1 MSAVP
6 DTIAPT
12 GVAAG
17 DHPAANARVIAAA
30 GLALGAGAA
39 WLAASIGWRQGG
51 LLLLGGL
58 LGVTLYH
65 AAFGFTAHWRAFI
78 ADRRGAG
85 LRAQMLM
92 LAVAVVL
99 FFPALAQGSL
109 FGRPVGGFVA
119 PVGISLLVGAFLF
132 GLGMQLANGCG
143 SGTLY
148 TLGGGSTRMAV
159 TLAGFVL
166 GSLIA
171 THHLHWWFALPTL
184 RPVSAVGE
192 FGLWPAL
199 ALHLAVFAAVA
210 AGVTALERRR
220 HGAVGAAPAAAGFR
234 LRAVWQGPWPLV
246 GGAVG
251 LAVLNYATL
260 ALAGHPWGITSAF
273 ALWGAKAAATAG
285 LDVASW
291 PYWAAR
297 AGALEASVFRDTVSL
312 MNFGIVLG
320 ALLAAGAAGRFAPAW
335 RVPWRSL
342 AAAAVGGL
350 LLGYGARLAFGC
362 NIGAFFG
369 GVVSGSP
376 HGWVWLLL
384 AFIGS
389 AAGVRLRPWFGLPVE
404 RSARAGC

>member
-6 DTIAPT
+6 DTIAGT
-12 GVAAG
+12 VATPGAP
-17 DHPAANARVIAAA
+17 PAANLRVIAVAT
-30 GLALGAGAA
+30 LALGLGAV
-39 WLAASIGWRQGG
+39 WLAAGIGWRQGG
-51 LLLLGGL
+51 LLLLGAL

-92 LAVAVVL
+92 LALAVVL

-119 PVGISLLVGAFLF
+119 PVGVSLLSGAFLF

-159 TLAGFVL
+159 TLGGFIL

-171 THHLHWWFALPTL
+171 THHLHWWFALPAFA
-184 RPVSAVGE
+184 PVSAVRAL
-192 FGLWPAL
+192 GLWPAL
-199 ALHLAVFAAVA
+199 VLNLGIFAAIA
-210 AGVTALERRR
+210 AGVTVLERRR
-220 HGAVGAAPAAAGFR
+220 HGTVGAVPAAPGFR
-234 LRAVWQGPWPLV
+234 LRNVWHGPWPLLW
-246 GGAVG
+246 GAVG
-251 LAVLNYATL
+251 LAALNYATL

-273 ALWGAKAAATAG
+273 ALWGAKMASAAG
-285 LDVASW
+285 LDVVSW
-291 PYWAAR
+291 PYWQAR
-297 AGALEASVFRDTVSL
+297 AGALEASLFRDTVSL

-335 RVPWRSL
+335 RLPWRSL
-342 AAAAVGGL
+342 AAAAVGGV

-369 GVVSGSP
+369 GVASGSP
-376 HGWVWLLL
+376 HGWVWLAL
-384 AFIGS
+384 AFAGG
-389 AAGVRLRPWFGLPVE
+389 AVGVRLRPWFGLPVE
-404 RSARAGC
+404 RSPRAGC